1 MFSMLFALKG
11 IMVVFLFVLKNHL
24 NTNNWITRLSF
35 DWGHICRH
43 IFLCVK
49 MPYPALYP
57 VLVKDHRKESWTLNL
72 WTCVWVL
79 TGYFQYSVFLS
90 FSLFLLV
97 NPLTLIPMVY
107 YSPTSSTFSSC
118 PSFILLI
125 PHLTFSPTP
134 AFMSCH
140 LAFILW
146 FSNCNLSFITTVFYN
161 VSPTLFLSISLLTFF
176 LLLCKLCTPCLV
188 LSVGG

>member
-1 MFSMLFALKG
+1 MNLCMGSYRIFS
-11 IMVVFLFVLKNHL
+11 VF
-24 NTNNWITRLSF
+24 S
-35 DWGHICRH
+35 
-43 IFLCVK
+43 
-49 MPYPALYP
+49 
-57 VLVKDHRKESWTLNL
+57 
-72 WTCVWVL
+72 
-79 TGYFQYSVFLS
+79 FLS

-146 FSNCNLSFITTVFYN
+146 FSNCNLSFITSVFYN

-176 LLLCKLCTPCLV
+176 SPPLQTVHSLSGSFSWRVERLLDWYVEGSSQQQDLALQLHGALENSTVRHRQPAGRGKSSRGSWQIHILRPWTCAAAWSTARRT
-188 LSVGG
+188 G